1 MTLQIV
7 IFGFGAMLLLIGIL
21 GGGLELRELK
31 IPQVGRAARL
41 LAAVFGLVFILAGT
55 GMKSESPDPREPQ
68 SRNPHVE
75 IVDLMLHDHL
85 GEDQVSEQV
94 IIHIDGRPIGT
105 LTVRGKKARPIAPP
119 AIRPAG
125 VPISA
130 KGTAPMPPIVPPSSA

>member
-1 MTLQIV
+1 
-7 IFGFGAMLLLIGIL
+7 
-21 GGGLELRELK
+21 LELRELK

-75 IVDLMLHDHL
+75 MVDLTLHDHL

-94 IIHIDGRPIGT
+94 TIHIDGRPIGT
-105 LTVRGKKARPIAPP
+105 LTVNEYHPNA
-119 AIRPAG
+119 AIRVT
-125 VPISA
+125 VPKS
-130 KGTAPMPPIVPPSSA
+130 GQYSYTAEAIAVFDIDG